1 MQQEHHGSPWA
12 HGLMVMGVRCEGQSR
27 KAHACLTFLG
37 IKGVLGRKENKTYSY
52 LAKTKP
58 SSGLLH

>member
-52 LAKTKP
+52 LA
-58 SSGLLH
+58 